1 MVTQMGL
8 YIKRDQLG
16 NILKYKA
23 RLVCQGFRQR
33 YGIDYL
39 DVYAPVVKYASIRI
53 LLALSAF
60 FGWLIHQM
68 DVSTAFLNG
77 IIRVKLFCSPPPG
90 YKLPNGKILQLL
102 KALYGTK
109 QGARVWNIALDDF
122 LVKELS
128 FLKCPYEACI
138 YIKRTFTSSKL
149 KGTLILAIF
158 VDDILVISKN
168 ILLVEWFKNKISSKF
183 KMTDQGEL
191 EFFLGM
197 QVQRHMDD
205 RKLFLTQSRYHSDIL
220 KESASTPAS
229 LTLLQQMTKLC
240 SLNK

>member
-1 MVTQMGL
+1 
-8 YIKRDQLG
+8 
-16 NILKYKA
+16 
-23 RLVCQGFRQR
+23 
-33 YGIDYL
+33 
-39 DVYAPVVKYASIRI
+39 
-53 LLALSAF
+53 
-60 FGWLIHQM
+60 M

-102 KALYGTK
+102 KALYGTE

-122 LVKELS
+122 LVKELA
-128 FLKCPYEACI
+128 FLKCPCEACI

-168 ILLVEWFKNKISSKF
+168 ILLVEWFKNKINSKF
-183 KMTDQGEL
+183 KMTDQVNL
-191 EFFLGM
+191 NFPWNK
-197 QVQRHMDD
+197 VQRHMDD

-220 KESASTPAS
+220 KRVDLHNCNSR
-229 LTLLQQMTKLC
+229 QKC
-240 SLNK
+240 S